1 LTAREASSQEW
12 EYSYDANGNQTVE
25 VDATGETG
33 WWREHTRENRLAAVH
48 RKVRGTT
55 VSSVSYVYDAQGRRL
70 MRTGPDGVKTRYYY
84 DGLGVVLTKEKPV
97 GGSWRTKH
105 VYALKAA
112 ALGHIISER
121 TMTAWNAQG
130 TPTAWTDKWF
140 HYDLLGN
147 VTLET
152 DANAQVTARVDMEAF
167 GTVLTGGQARFR
179 LRGVGFDPNAD
190 LYIVSTRAYS
200 VKQGRHLERNSPYTA
215 FGSNP
220 VAVLSFGRTEVSINS
235 ALLDFLGGIT
245 GLQTYGNWCGK
256 GHPPAGANPPT
267 CSGMDE
273 CCKEHDKCYDT
284 NRPRSECD
292 SELCACIGGLKL
304 ADLSGCEGS
313 SGLHEDGLK
322 YWTYINNYYNCKCN
336 QLPAE

>member
-1 LTAREASSQEW
+1 VARGQVRRRSVRTRAAAFIRTRVDYDSEDEEFTPYHKLYAYDRVLRLTREHKRRSGDGVSLYRYAYTYDPAGNRTQMVRFDGTTTVTAMYTYNDANQLTAREASSQEW

-70 MRTGPDGVKTRYYY
+70 MRTGPDGVKTRYYGVKTRYYY

-167 GTVLTGGQARFR
+167 GTVLTGG
-179 LRGVGFDPNAD
+179 
-190 LYIVSTRAYS
+190 
-200 VKQGRHLERNSPYTA
+200 
-215 FGSNP
+215 
-220 VAVLSFGRTEVSINS
+220 
-235 ALLDFLGGIT
+235 
-245 GLQTYGNWCGK
+245 
-256 GHPPAGANPPT
+256 
-267 CSGMDE
+267 
-273 CCKEHDKCYDT
+273 
-284 NRPRSECD
+284 
-292 SELCACIGGLKL
+292 
-304 ADLSGCEGS
+304 
-313 SGLHEDGLK
+313 
-322 YWTYINNYYNCKCN
+322 
-336 QLPAE
+336 